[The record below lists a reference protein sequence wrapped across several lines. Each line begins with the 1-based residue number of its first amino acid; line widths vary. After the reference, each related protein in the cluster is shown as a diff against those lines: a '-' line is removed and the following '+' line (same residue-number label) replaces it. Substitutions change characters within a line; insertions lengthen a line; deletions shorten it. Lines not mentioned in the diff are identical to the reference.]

1 MEEPLALARLLLWW
15 SLAIETEADSIRM
28 KEIDLTET
36 ETSRMAMAKVHWQM
50 EKHAPAQGKG
60 CRVSVVYT
68 LGIFSFLPL

>member
-50 EKHAPAQGKG
+50 EKHAPAQGK
-60 CRVSVVYT
+60 
-68 LGIFSFLPL
+68 